1 MRIVI
6 LGTGPFAVPTFAA
19 LLDAGHDV
27 PVLVTRPRA
36 PGGYPVRRVPGR
48 PAKGRE
54 KAPLNPMRDL
64 AESRGIP
71 VLAPESI
78 NTPDARE
85 RLAELRPELLVVC
98 DYGQIL
104 SRESLAVP
112 PLGGINLHGSLLP
125 KYRGAAP
132 VHWAILNGD
141 QETGVTVIHMTPQL
155 DGGPILA
162 VRKTPIGPDETMPE
176 LESRLSKLGVEAVL
190 EAIAKLQGWD
200 RSSPLGMPQDPKLAT
215 KAPRL
220 AKQDGAVD
228 WSRSAE
234 QIRNQVRALTPWPG
248 TFTNWHRSAGEPLR
262 LILLQVRSDGHPQQ
276 RVGGVRSEPGKV
288 AVSDG
293 KQLVVAT
300 GDGIVSIEKLQPAG
314 KRPMDASEFLRGYA
328 VRVGDR
334 FGPA

>member
-1 MRIVI
+1 MRVVM

-27 PVLVTRPRA
+27 PALVTRPT
-36 PGGYPVRRVPGR
+36 P

-54 KAPLNPMRDL
+54 KVPLNPMRDL

-78 NTPDARE
+78 NSPEARQ
-85 RLAELRPELLVVC
+85 LLSELKPELLVVC

-104 SRESLAVP
+104 SRETLAVA

-141 QETGVTVIHMTPQL
+141 RETGITVIHMTSRL

-162 VRKTPIGPDETMPE
+162 VRKTAIGSEETTPQ
-176 LESRLSKLGVEAVL
+176 LENRLAKLGVEAVL
-190 EAIAKLQGWD
+190 ESIARLQHWD
-200 RSSPLGMPQDPKLAT
+200 GVSPLGMPQDPKLAT

-220 AKQDGAVD
+220 SKQDGAVD
-228 WSRSAE
+228 WVKSAE
-234 QIRNQVRALTPWPG
+234 QIRNQVRALLPWPG
-248 TFTNWHRSAGEPLR
+248 TYTHWLRRPGDAMR
-262 LILLQVRSDGHPQQ
+262 LILIQVREVEAQVPI
-276 RVGGVRSEPGKV
+276 EPGKV
-288 AVSDG
+288 VPGEVLVSDG
-293 KQLVVAT
+293 RQLIVAT
-300 GDGIVSIEKLQPAG
+300 REGALSLERLQPAG
-314 KRPMDASEFLRGYA
+314 KRMMDASEFLRGYG
-328 VRVGDR
+328 VKPGDR